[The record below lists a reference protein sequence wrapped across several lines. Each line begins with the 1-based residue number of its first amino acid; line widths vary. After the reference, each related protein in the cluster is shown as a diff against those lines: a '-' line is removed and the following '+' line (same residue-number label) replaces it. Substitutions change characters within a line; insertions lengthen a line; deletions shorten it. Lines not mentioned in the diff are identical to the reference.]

1 MDSRDIKKEPRELEN
16 NDLIFNELFSLQKGL
31 VDEYIK
37 IEGLPQYPI
46 NINTKKSQ
54 VLIKDF
60 IGRVI
65 EELSEGYESMIAV
78 NELTAKNKFWYNL
91 SLGDPNEERG
101 FKLTMSHLQNVSEE
115 MMDALHFFLELMI
128 YVDIN
133 PSDFKAFTDQIFA
146 NDKEVR
152 ERVVELD
159 SKDSNPLDYM
169 TYFIDEP
176 FLDVDSYCSINHV
189 NMFGLYQE
197 YGDRAIDPRMIL
209 MMSKVSTQ
217 VFHSKYPKVFWD
229 ITYNLNM
236 ARNCLK
242 NKPWKQSEMM
252 TDENL
257 FRQYIMYAFMLMM
270 ALFKELLD
278 NPKYDKYKWYEVVYW
293 LYFKKNL
300 VNHFRIKS
308 KY

>member
-16 NDLIFNELFSLQKGL
+16 NDLIFNELFSLQQGL

-65 EELSEGYESMIAV
+65 EELAEGFESMLAV
-78 NELTAKNKFWYNL
+78 NGLTDKNKFWYNL
-91 SLGDPNEERG
+91 SLGDPNEERD
-101 FKLTMSHLQNVSEE
+101 FKLAMSHLQNVSEE
-115 MMDALHFFLELMI
+115 MMDALHFFLELLI

-133 PSDFKAFTDQIFA
+133 PSNFKAFTDQIFA
-146 NDKEVR
+146 NDKEIR
-152 ERVVELD
+152 KKMVELD
-159 SKDSNPLDYM
+159 SIDHNPLNYL
-169 TYFIDEP
+169 TYFVDEP
-176 FLDVDSYCSINHV
+176 SLDADSYCSRSYV
-189 NMFGLYQE
+189 NMYELYKA

-217 VFHSKYPKVFWD
+217 TFHVKYPKVFWG

-257 FRQYIMYAFMLMM
+257 FRQYVMYAFMLMM
-270 ALFKELLD
+270 SLFKELLN
-278 NPKYDKYKWYEVVYW
+278 NPKYDKHKWYEVVYW
-293 LYFKKNL
+293 LYYKKNL
-300 VNHFRIKS
+300 INHFRIES